1 MTAPVQAPF
10 EIDTLPESLCEL
22 LPQPYAYYRPLV
34 SESAL
39 SRLRLHRARGIIE
52 SESACTAILRDAWG
66 IEGFACWRWL
76 AWDTEQFGFPAARL
90 DLLVAG
96 GDYHESRGR
105 KAVLIDLVE
114 AQCSE
119 GGVRH
124 LTARV
129 DAGDFASIHAL
140 EHAGFEMIDGI
151 QTFSLDLSSA
161 GNLPRAAAGVEVRP
175 FRAADLEQVLA
186 IARSAYIYDRFHADA
201 ALPRE
206 AADRVNQAWLENS
219 CLGKAAD
226 TVLVGVS
233 GDKVLGYVTCK
244 LDAQALAEMG
254 VSFGTIVMVAT
265 APEAQGRGVARA
277 ATYAAL
283 DWFRSRDVRI
293 VEVGTQLRNI
303 PAGRLYESC
312 GFRLVGASLTLRRVL

>member
-10 EIDTLPESLCEL
+10 EIDTLPESLREL

-34 SESAL
+34 SEAAL
-39 SRLRLHRARGIIE
+39 SKLRLHRARATIE
-52 SESACTAILRDAWG
+52 SDAACTAILRDAWG

-90 DLLVAG
+90 ELLVAG

-105 KAVLIDLVE
+105 KAVLIDLVD

-140 EHAGFEMIDGI
+140 EHAGFELIDGI
-151 QTFSLDLSSA
+151 QTFSLDLSKE
-161 GNLPRAAAGVEVRP
+161 PRRPPCGADVEVRP
-175 FRAADLEQVLA
+175 FRGSDLEQVLA
-186 IARSAYIYDRFHADA
+186 IALSAYVYDRFHADA
-201 ALPRE
+201 ALSGE
-206 AADRVNQAWLENS
+206 AADRVNQTWIENS

-226 TVLVGVS
+226 TVLVGFS
-233 GDKVLGYVTCK
+233 GDKVVGYVTCK
-244 LDAQALAEMG
+244 IDAEAAAELG

-265 APEAQGRGVARA
+265 APEAQGHGVARA

-283 DWFRSRDVRI
+283 DWFQSRDVRI

-303 PAGRLYESC
+303 PAGRLYETC
-312 GFRLVGASLTLRRVL
+312 GFRLVGASLTFRRVL